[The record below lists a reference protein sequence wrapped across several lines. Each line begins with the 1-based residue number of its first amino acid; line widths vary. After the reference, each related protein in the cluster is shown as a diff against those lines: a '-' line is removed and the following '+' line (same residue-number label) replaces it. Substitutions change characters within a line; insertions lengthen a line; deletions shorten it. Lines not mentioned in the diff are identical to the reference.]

1 MLFRVSYHNMTVY
14 KGYSKI
20 YRLSETD
27 VLGHY
32 YYLGV
37 QVLSSGLGNI
47 KSIFS
52 APIIHLQFS
61 CLVVDVFGFMY

>member
-1 MLFRVSYHNMTVY
+1 MLFGVSNDNITVF
-14 KGYSKI
+14 KEYSKI
-20 YRLSETD
+20 YRLSGTD

-37 QVLSSGLGNI
+37 RVLSGLDKI

-52 APIIHLQFS
+52 APIIHL
-61 CLVVDVFGFMY
+61 

>member
-1 MLFRVSYHNMTVY
+1 MLFGVSNDNITVF
-14 KGYSKI
+14 KEYSKI
-20 YRLSETD
+20 YRLSGTD

-37 QVLSSGLGNI
+37 RVLSSLDNI

-52 APIIHLQFS
+52 PPIIHLQF
-61 CLVVDVFGFMY
+61 